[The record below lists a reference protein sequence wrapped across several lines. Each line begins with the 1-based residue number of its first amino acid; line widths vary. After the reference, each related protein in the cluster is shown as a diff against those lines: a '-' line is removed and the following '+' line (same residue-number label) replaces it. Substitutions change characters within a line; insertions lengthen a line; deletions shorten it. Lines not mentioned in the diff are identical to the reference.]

1 MRMSML
7 MIDCSV
13 QYVPAVTYTAFEWR
27 KARYQDTVHTAE
39 LGEEEDEIP
48 GSTELTPLLP
58 T

>member
-1 MRMSML
+1 